1 MRPTPPRIGQR
12 RQLFLDDWIVEQCEG
27 VERRLGQPV
36 KHPDNPVLKR
46 EKPWEAVSCGAY
58 ANVFWDAEERKLRLY
73 YEARSNPDEG
83 DVKLACAESTDGGR
97 TWVRPELDLFPF
109 GDHQRTNLVW
119 LPAGRALAG
128 SCVFRDEHDADAARR
143 YKLFTGDYVQDPESG
158 GGDWDPRGILTGRHP
173 LHGLEVW
180 VCVGVRDG
188 RDSPR
193 DRSDG
198 HSAVSAA
205 SGRIDKR

>member
-143 YKLFTGDYVQDPESG
+143 YKLFTGDYVQDPDQAEAIGIHVAFSPDGIHFTGSRSG
-158 GGDWDPRGILTGRHP
+158 SASVCAMGVIRRGIGPTATRRFRQL
-173 LHGLEVW
+173 
-180 VCVGVRDG
+180 RDG
-188 RDSPR
+188 
-193 DRSDG
+193 
-198 HSAVSAA
+198 
-205 SGRIDKR
+205 